1 MMLARPMPAL
11 WRVPPGLARRCA
23 RTLSCQST
31 SKPLNKPAVKS
42 RPIGRK
48 EEPATLDRFMD
59 LPRFFEAL
67 ALRCQSGHAHTPRK
81 ELVGAFGIIHVA
93 AAGALLFGPAPG
105 MHEAL
110 LFGTSYTLRLF
121 GVTAGHH
128 RYFSHR
134 SFKTSRWFQCVLA
147 TLGAS
152 AFQRGP
158 LWWASHHLEHHK
170 HSDTEKDSHSPVS
183 GSLVWAH
190 LGWFWASE
198 EYNAHPDK
206 YLEGQMR
213 GVSRWAQ
220 YPELVWIDNNDKI
233 PPIVLLS
240 ALFALDGTTGLLWGF
255 VLPTV
260 AIWHAMFSLNSAC
273 HTWGDRRFPTADQ
286 SRNVPWLTL
295 PLLGE
300 NWHNNHHAFHWSA
313 RAGLKWWEIDP
324 VYYGLKGLE
333 KLGVVWALK
342 VPSEKQLA
350 KLEARAARDPTYVIK
365 NTSVA

>member
-1 MMLARPMPAL
+1 
-11 WRVPPGLARRCA
+11 
-23 RTLSCQST
+23 
-31 SKPLNKPAVKS
+31 
-42 RPIGRK
+42 
-48 EEPATLDRFMD
+48 
-59 LPRFFEAL
+59 
-67 ALRCQSGHAHTPRK
+67 
-81 ELVGAFGIIHVA
+81 
-93 AAGALLFGPAPG
+93 
-105 MHEAL
+105 
-110 LFGTSYTLRLF
+110 
-121 GVTAGHH
+121 
-128 RYFSHR
+128 
-134 SFKTSRWFQCVLA
+134 
-147 TLGAS
+147 
-152 AFQRGP
+152 
-158 LWWASHHLEHHK
+158 
-170 HSDTEKDSHSPVS
+170 
-183 GSLVWAH
+183 
-190 LGWFWASE
+190 
-198 EYNAHPDK
+198 
-206 YLEGQMR
+206 MR

-220 YPELVWIDNNDKI
+220 FPELVWIDNNDKI

-260 AIWHAMFSLNSAC
+260 VSGLLNPPTRTINSVCLCQAIWHAMFSLNSAC

-324 VYYGLKGLE
+324 VYYGLRGLE
-333 KLGVVWALK
+333 KLGVVWSLK